1 MSSSKDF
8 NDKVVLVTGSN
19 SGIGEATI
27 ILFAKLGAKCVVTGR
42 DESKIL
48 EVAKKC
54 EELSPL
60 KLKVFSYKVFKF
72 LRLII
77 I

>member
-42 DESKIL
+42 DELKIL

-60 KLKVFSYKVFKF
+60 KLKVFRYKVF
-72 LRLII
+72 
-77 I
+77 